1 MIRKTIAGLTAIIAS
16 VSAIQAETQADATAE
31 WGYGG
36 YHNPWAV
43 QQQPSYGGYYGGSS
57 YGYGDSKVTK
67 LQRDVSYLVKKNSA
81 LTASLTTVT
90 DRLVT
95 AEAAITAL

>member
-1 MIRKTIAGLTAIIAS
+1 MIRKTIAGLTAIVAS
-16 VSAIQAETQADATAE
+16 VSAIQAEADATAE

-43 QQQPSYGGYYGGSS
+43 QQQPSYGGYFGGSS

-90 DRLVT
+90 DRLVA